1 MRKRTLITG
10 IGVVSP
16 IGIGKEAFWQNL
28 FEGRSGF
35 RPITL
40 FDTSDLK
47 VKIAGEITEFNPKE
61 ILGKEGLMDLDR
73 ATLLLLSAAKLA
85 LDDAHL
91 EIKEENTYRTGV
103 SVGTTFGSL
112 YSMSKFDRES
122 LTEGPRYANPSI
134 FPSMVGNSPASRIS
148 IRFKI
153 KGFNTT
159 ISTGMCAALDA
170 LAYAQDC
177 IRLDR
182 SDAILVGSVEDLAI
196 QTFLGFYR
204 LKYLAGLK
212 NNLEV
217 MSCPFDKRR
226 NGIIFAEGAVVLVV
240 QDSESAK
247 RMKVHSYG
255 EVLGIGS
262 SFDPAKFYKYNP
274 KGEVMKKAMKLALE
288 DAGLTVSDIDCIFAN
303 ANSTKDAD
311 LIETEAVKDAFGN
324 YAKKIPITAV
334 KSMLGEAYSV
344 SGGFSALAA
353 LGALEEGI
361 IPPTMNYKEKDE
373 FCDLDYVLN
382 KPRKA
387 DLTRMMI
394 NTFDPNGACT
404 SVIVGK
410 V

>member
-1 MRKRTLITG
+1 
-10 IGVVSP
+10 
-16 IGIGKEAFWQNL
+16 
-28 FEGRSGF
+28 
-35 RPITL
+35 
-40 FDTSDLK
+40 
-47 VKIAGEITEFNPKE
+47 
-61 ILGKEGLMDLDR
+61 
-73 ATLLLLSAAKLA
+73 
-85 LDDAHL
+85 
-91 EIKEENTYRTGV
+91 
-103 SVGTTFGSL
+103 
-112 YSMSKFDRES
+112 
-122 LTEGPRYANPSI
+122 
-134 FPSMVGNSPASRIS
+134 
-148 IRFKI
+148 
-153 KGFNTT
+153 
-159 ISTGMCAALDA
+159 
-170 LAYAQDC
+170 
-177 IRLDR
+177 
-182 SDAILVGSVEDLAI
+182 
-196 QTFLGFYR
+196 
-204 LKYLAGLK
+204 
-212 NNLEV
+212 
-217 MSCPFDKRR
+217 
-226 NGIIFAEGAVVLVV
+226 
-240 QDSESAK
+240 
-247 RMKVHSYG
+247 MKVHSYG

-274 KGEVMKKAMKLALE
+274 KGEGMKKAMKLALE

-311 LIETEAVKDAFGN
+311 LIETEAVKEAFGN